1 MLIAWGAHKK
11 RLKQEYQNVFYLED
25 RQAHAKCHNEILRA
39 NCIVVMGNT
48 IEAYQSAA
56 SIRSYLD
63 SIGYRKT
70 QIVLLSEEEVEVNT
84 VLGKRIGLYINALMR
99 EQRISVISKAKITEI
114 KGMSEIEGIYF
125 TKANQNTEEHYISG
139 DQTIE
144 YFLKPDVVICENG
157 LGDPKMDLATL
168 IENREIN
175 SISRLA
181 IANDK
186 TPMANIRFSLMHNE
200 L

>member
-48 IEAYQSAA
+48 FEAYQSAA

-99 EQRISVISKAKITEI
+99 E
-114 KGMSEIEGIYF
+114 
-125 TKANQNTEEHYISG
+125 
-139 DQTIE
+139 
-144 YFLKPDVVICENG
+144 
-157 LGDPKMDLATL
+157 
-168 IENREIN
+168 
-175 SISRLA
+175 
-181 IANDK
+181 
-186 TPMANIRFSLMHNE
+186 
-200 L
+200 